1 MRLIKSRLF
10 WVAIA
15 VFVTA
20 SILHYSE
27 LLGIPGTIYPN
38 LHFGF
43 TRHSLD
49 RILFFISIIQA
60 TFLFRRKGAF
70 ITAFSALAVMLPRA
84 ILISPVPKD
93 AIAETV
99 GIIAIGLTA
108 AWGIWGRAQ
117 ERDRTEAAL
126 AKLEEAHQMLQHD
139 VQSVKKNER
148 RQIIL
153 NTISRILGESLELE
167 SILRKAIHLVSE
179 LAEVDAALIFSLDE
193 EKPELKLVA
202 YEGVSDSFAQ
212 AVDGVRVGQ
221 GIYGEVARTCQ
232 PLIVDATPDDPKFA
246 LPEVSKMGIQ
256 SQLIVPMIL
265 KDRMR
270 GVLCVA
276 MRRPREFSVEEMEL
290 LTAVGTQIATAIEN
304 ALLYEKERLV
314 AQQLAVSERN
324 YRRLFENASDA
335 IWVHDLEGD
344 ITAAN
349 EAASRLFGY
358 TTEELKKMNVRN
370 FLTEESFAL
379 TGQIRRRLL
388 EKEPVEQPYEQRLLR
403 KDGTEAI
410 LKVSFSVV
418 TENRRLVGFQH
429 IARDVT
435 KEKKAEE
442 MLSKIID
449 GSPVPT
455 FAINKQHMVTHWN
468 TALESLSGIEKE
480 DAIGTDE
487 QWRAFYPEKRP
498 VMADLIV
505 DGASADVVESY
516 YHGKYKISNLIDGA
530 CEAEDFF
537 PAIGGGGKWLHFTSS
552 PIKDSSGETIG
563 AIETLRDVTEQRK
576 MQDSLRYYLSQI
588 TKVQEEERK
597 RIARELHDDA
607 SQALFALS
615 RQLDNFTRSNTKLTT
630 DTVTFLKDLREQVN
644 STLEGIHRFTQQLR
658 PPMLDDLGLL
668 ATLRWEVSD
677 FERRSGTKADLVVK
691 GNERRFS
698 TEVELLT
705 FRIIQEA
712 LRNVEKHA
720 EASKVAVKIEFGK
733 GKTDILV
740 ADDGKGFDLGG
751 DLADLP
757 RLGKL
762 GLAGMEERVRLL
774 NGSIK
779 FKSALGKGTRVAVE
793 LPIYAEAEIHR

>member
-1 MRLIKSRLF
+1 MRLVKSRLF
-10 WVAIA
+10 WVVIA

-27 LLGIPGTIYPN
+27 LIGIPGTVYPS

-49 RILFFISIIQA
+49 RILFFIAIIPA
-60 TFLFRRKGAF
+60 TLLLRRKGAF

-84 ILISPVPKD
+84 ILISPSPMD
-93 AIAETV
+93 AIVET
-99 GIIAIGLTA
+99 IAITVISLIA
-108 AWGIWGRAQ
+108 AWGIWGRA
-117 ERDRTEAAL
+117 EEKDRTEAAL
-126 AKLEEAHQMLQHD
+126 AKLEESHQMLQHF
-139 VQSVKKNER
+139 VQSVQKNER
-148 RQIIL
+148 RQTIL

-179 LAEVDAALIFSLDE
+179 LAEVDVALIFSLDE
-193 EKPELKLVA
+193 EKPELRLVA

-212 AVDGVRVGQ
+212 AVDGVRVGE

-232 PLIVDATPDDPKFA
+232 PLIVDAIPNDPRFI
-246 LPEVSKMGIQ
+246 LPEVSEMGIQ
-256 SQLIVPMIL
+256 SQLIVPMML

-276 MRRPREFSVEEMEL
+276 MRRPREFSVEDMEL
-290 LTAVGTQIATAIEN
+290 LTSVGTQIATAIEN
-304 ALLYEKERLV
+304 ALLYERERLV
-314 AQQLAVSERN
+314 AQQLASSERN

-335 IWVHDLEGD
+335 IWVHDLEGN

-358 TTEELKKMNVRN
+358 TTEELKKMNVRS
-370 FLTEESFAL
+370 FLSEESLAL
-379 TGQIRRRLL
+379 IGQIRRQLL
-388 EKEPVEQPYEQRLLR
+388 EKEPVEQPYEQCLLR

-410 LKVSFSVV
+410 LKVSTSVV
-418 TENRRLVGFQH
+418 SEDRRPVGFQH

-435 KEKKAEE
+435 EEKKAEE
-442 MLSKIID
+442 MLTKIID

-455 FAINKQHMVTHWN
+455 FAINKQHRITHWN
-468 TALESLSGIEKE
+468 TALESMTGIKKE
-480 DAIGTDE
+480 RAIGTDE
-487 QWRAFYPEKRP
+487 QWHAFYLEKRP

-505 DGASADVVESY
+505 DGASADVVASY
-516 YHGKYKISNLIDGA
+516 YPGKYKISSLIEGA
-530 CEAEDFF
+530 YEAEDSF
-537 PAIGGGGKWLHFTSS
+537 PAVGDGGKWLHFTAS
-552 PIKDSSGETIG
+552 PIKDSSGKTIG
-563 AIETLRDVTEQRK
+563 AIETLRDVTEQRR

-588 TKVQEEERK
+588 TEAQEEERK
-597 RIARELHDDA
+597 RIARELHDDT

-615 RQLDNFTRSNTKLTT
+615 RQLDNFTRSKTKLTT
-630 DTVTFLKDLREQVN
+630 DTVKFLKGLREQVN
-644 STLEGIHRFTQQLR
+644 STLEGMRRFAQELR

-677 FERRSGTKADLVVK
+677 FEKRSRTKADLVVK
-691 GNERRFS
+691 GNERRFA
-698 TEVELLT
+698 TEVDLLI

-720 EASKVAVKIEFGK
+720 QASKVEVKIEFGK
-733 GKTDILV
+733 DKTGILV
-740 ADDGKGFDLGG
+740 ADDGKGFDLGES
-751 DLADLP
+751 LADLP

-774 NGSIK
+774 NGRIK
-779 FKSALGKGTRVAVE
+779 IESALGKGTRVAVE
-793 LPIYAEAEIHR
+793 LPL

>member
-10 WVAIA
+10 WVVIA

-27 LLGIPGTIYPN
+27 LIGIPGTVYPS

-49 RILFFISIIQA
+49 RILFFIAIIPA
-60 TFLFRRKGAF
+60 TLLFRRKGAF
-70 ITAFSALAVMLPRA
+70 ITAFSALAVMLPRT
-84 ILISPVPKD
+84 ILISPSPMD
-93 AIAETV
+93 ALVET
-99 GIIAIGLTA
+99 IAITAISLTA
-108 AWGIWGRAQ
+108 AWGIWGRA
-117 ERDRTEAAL
+117 EEKDKTEAAL
-126 AKLEEAHQMLQHD
+126 AKLEESHQMLQHY

-148 RQIIL
+148 RQTIL

-179 LAEVDAALIFSLDE
+179 LAEVDVALIFSLDE

-212 AVDGVRVGQ
+212 AVDGVRVGE

-232 PLIVDATPDDPKFA
+232 PLIVDATPDDPRFT

-256 SQLIVPMIL
+256 SQLIVPMML

-276 MRRPREFSVEEMEL
+276 MRRPREFPVEDMEL

-314 AQQLAVSERN
+314 AQQLASSERN

-335 IWVHDLEGD
+335 IWVHDLEGN

-349 EAASRLFGY
+349 EAASRLFDY
-358 TTEELKKMNVRN
+358 TTEELKKMNVKS
-370 FLTEESFAL
+370 LLSEESLAL
-379 TGQIRRRLL
+379 IGQIRRQLL

-410 LKVSFSVV
+410 LKVSTSVV
-418 TENRRLVGFQH
+418 SENRSPIGFQH

-435 KEKKAEE
+435 EEKKAEE
-442 MLSKIID
+442 MFTKIID

-455 FAINKQHMVTHWN
+455 FAINKQHRITHWN
-468 TALESLSGIEKE
+468 TALESMTGIKKE
-480 DAIGTDE
+480 RAIGTDE
-487 QWRAFYPEKRP
+487 QWRAFYLEKRP
-498 VMADLIV
+498 IMADLIV
-505 DGASADVVESY
+505 DGASADVVASY
-516 YHGKYKISNLIDGA
+516 YHDKYKISSLIEGA
-530 CEAEDFF
+530 YEAEDFF
-537 PAIGGGGKWLHFTSS
+537 PAIGEDGEWLHFTAS

-563 AIETLRDVTEQRK
+563 AIETLRDVTEQRR
-576 MQDSLRYYLSQI
+576 MQDSLRYYLSEI

-597 RIARELHDDA
+597 RIARELHDDT

-644 STLEGIHRFTQQLR
+644 TTLEGMRRFTQELR

-677 FERRSGTKADLVVK
+677 FEKRSGTKADLIVK
-691 GNERRFS
+691 GNERRFA

-720 EASKVAVKIEFGK
+720 EASKVEVEIEFGE
-733 GKTDILV
+733 GKTGILV
-740 ADDGKGFDLGG
+740 ADDGKGFDPGES
-751 DLADLP
+751 LADLP

-774 NGSIK
+774 NGRIK
-779 FKSALGKGTRVAVE
+779 IESALGKGTRVAVE
-793 LPIYAEAEIHR
+793 LPL

>member
-10 WVAIA
+10 WVVIA

-27 LLGIPGTIYPN
+27 LVGIPGTVYPS

-49 RILFFISIIQA
+49 RILFFIAIIPA
-60 TFLFRRKGAF
+60 TLLFRRKGAF

-84 ILISPVPKD
+84 ILISPFPRD
-93 AIAETV
+93 AIVET
-99 GIIAIGLTA
+99 IAITAISLTA
-108 AWGIWGRAQ
+108 AWGIWGRA
-117 ERDRTEAAL
+117 EEKDRTEAAL
-126 AKLEEAHQMLQHD
+126 AKLEESHQMLQHY

-148 RQIIL
+148 RQTIL

-179 LAEVDAALIFSLDE
+179 LAEVDVALIFSLDE

-212 AVDGVRVGQ
+212 AVDGVRVGE

-232 PLIVDATPDDPKFA
+232 PLIVDATPDDPRFT

-256 SQLIVPMIL
+256 SQLIVPMML

-276 MRRPREFSVEEMEL
+276 MRRPREFPVEDMEL

-314 AQQLAVSERN
+314 AQQLASSERN

-335 IWVHDLEGD
+335 IWVHDLEGN
-344 ITAAN
+344 ITATN

-358 TTEELKKMNVRN
+358 TTEELKKMNVRS
-370 FLTEESFAL
+370 FLSEESLAL
-379 TGQIRRRLL
+379 IGQIRRQLL
-388 EKEPVEQPYEQRLLR
+388 EKQPVEQPYEQRLLR

-410 LKVSFSVV
+410 LKVSTSVV
-418 TENRRLVGFQH
+418 SENRSPIGFQH

-435 KEKKAEE
+435 EEKKAEE
-442 MLSKIID
+442 MLTKIID

-455 FAINKQHMVTHWN
+455 FAINKQHRITHWN
-468 TALESLSGIEKE
+468 TALESMTGIKKE
-480 DAIGTDE
+480 RAIGTDE
-487 QWRAFYPEKRP
+487 QWRAFYLEKRP
-498 VMADLIV
+498 IMADLIV
-505 DGASADVVESY
+505 DGASADVVASY
-516 YHGKYKISNLIDGA
+516 YHDKYKISSLIEGA
-530 CEAEDFF
+530 YEAEDFF
-537 PAIGGGGKWLHFTSS
+537 PAIGEDGEWLHFTAS

-563 AIETLRDVTEQRK
+563 AIETLRDVTEQRR
-576 MQDSLRYYLSQI
+576 MQDSLRYYLSEI

-597 RIARELHDDA
+597 RIARELHDDT

-630 DTVTFLKDLREQVN
+630 DTVTFLKNLREQVN
-644 STLEGIHRFTQQLR
+644 TTLEGMRRFTQELR

-677 FERRSGTKADLVVK
+677 FEKRSGTKADLIVK
-691 GNERRFS
+691 GNERRFA

-720 EASKVAVKIEFGK
+720 EASKVEVKIEFGE
-733 GKTDILV
+733 GKTGILV
-740 ADDGKGFDLGG
+740 ADDGKGFDPGES
-751 DLADLP
+751 LADLP

-774 NGSIK
+774 NGRIK
-779 FKSALGKGTRVAVE
+779 IESVLGKGTRVVVE
-793 LPIYAEAEIHR
+793 LPL